1 MTARARGLPLWLELS
16 AAILIALIAS
26 NAVTFAV
33 VEYKRSQEIRSER
46 LRTIEDRLSALVAL
60 LARLP
65 ESERR
70 DLLRVASVR
79 GERISIGARPRVA
92 GEAARDAEAEARL
105 RRALGSLASADLRIA
120 KRGNPDLSFF
130 GPRPHTNLERFSV
143 AISLPPGKWLNAEFV
158 WPEGASL
165 LPEMVFSAIIASIAL
180 IAVAIWL
187 SLRVSGPLRRL
198 SEASSE
204 MAQGKSVAP
213 VPETGPVA
221 LRTAASAFNTMSRRL
236 MATLENQRVLLASI
250 AHDLRTP
257 ITSLMI
263 KSEFINDPELQ
274 ERMRVSLEELQT
286 TTEAALEAA
295 HTGMGEERPREVDLT
310 ALIESM
316 CADVADL
323 GGDVVFA
330 NTKPMTANCR
340 PNEIRRAT
348 RNLVENAIR
357 YGKRARVSLSAA
369 GDMIA
374 VVVDDDGP
382 GLTKDQIARVFE
394 PFVRLE
400 SSRSRETGGLG
411 LGLTLARA
419 VARGHG
425 GDIALETR
433 QAGGLRAT
441 FTMRDA

>member
-1 MTARARGLPLWLELS
+1 MTARPRGLPLWLELS
-16 AAILIALIAS
+16 VAILIALIAS
-26 NAVTFAV
+26 NAVTV
-33 VEYKRSQEIRSER
+33 GVIEYKRSQEIRSER
-46 LRTIEDRLSALVAL
+46 LSTVEDRLSALVAL

-65 ESERR
+65 KTERKN
-70 DLLRVASVR
+70 LLKIASVR

-92 GEAARDAEAEARL
+92 EDAARDAEAEARL
-105 RRALGSLASADLRIA
+105 RKVLGSETNAELRIA
-120 KRGNPDLSFF
+120 KRGNPDLSLF

-143 AISLPPGKWLNAEFV
+143 AIALPNDEWLNAEFV

-165 LPEMVFSAIIASIAL
+165 LPDMVFSALIASIAL

-198 SEASSE
+198 SRASAE
-204 MAQGKSVAP
+204 MAQGKTVAP
-213 VPETGPVA
+213 VPETGPVV

-236 MATLENQRVLLASI
+236 MATLDNQRVLLASI

-263 KSEFINDPELQ
+263 KSEFINDPELK

-295 HTGMGEERPREVDLT
+295 QTGMGEERPREVDVA

-316 CADVADL
+316 CADAADL
-323 GGDVVFA
+323 GGDVTFT
-330 NTKPMTANCR
+330 NTKPMKANCR

-357 YGKRARVSLSAA
+357 YGKRARVSLSAV
-369 GDMIA
+369 GDVIA
-374 VVVDDDGP
+374 VVIDDDGP

-400 SSRSRETGGLG
+400 PSRNRETGGLG

-425 GDIALETR
+425 GDIVLENR
-433 QAGGLRAT
+433 QGGGLRAT
-441 FTMRDA
+441 LTMRER